1 MAAAG
6 EKKAVS
12 HTRKDL
18 ADMVKAVWDNIDHAS
33 ISRTGYQQ
41 TGPLA
46 PLEGPFHRGDFCR
59 DLRDLLKLMCP
70 HDDPQQIGTPI
81 RDDAKKLV
89 DDMWAS
95 LLYTSPSPRDQRG
108 AR

>member
-1 MAAAG
+1 MINKLEIAVFYGQLEDMAAAG

-18 ADMVKAVWDNIDHAS
+18 VDMVKAVWENIEHPS
-33 ISRTGYQQ
+33 LSRTGYQQ

-46 PLEGPFHRGDFCR
+46 PLEGPFHVGDFCR

-70 HDDPQQIGTPI
+70 HDDPQQIENIDP
-81 RDDAKKLV
+81 
-89 DDMWAS
+89 
-95 LLYTSPSPRDQRG
+95 
-108 AR
+108 